1 MDEGSNGEVRYSL
14 SDSGD
19 VFAVDPYSGWVT
31 TLVPLDR
38 ETVPSY
44 TLTVVATDNGSPS
57 RTASASL
64 HIRLVDYNDNP
75 PVFAEESYS
84 ATGKIFD
91 LTKPFIIPFFSLKQT
106 YK

>member
-64 HIRLVDYNDNP
+64 HIRLIDYNDNP

-84 ATGKIFD
+84 ATGTVSD
-91 LTKPFIIPFFSLKQT
+91 LTKPVFLIVRGAFRK
-106 YK
+106 